1 MAKFPKVI
9 WDGKSASRKDL
20 DVVKGPDHK
29 DWMALIGEVQAM
41 QRYILNLS
49 GSLEAMPNVA
59 EAITDAKGKVD
70 GLLNELKR
78 LAPPADLTKEV
89 SELRRQLEEID
100 VREEHGRLKQ
110 GVKKLFLRLRAME
123 KAYKDLRKDVYYQ
136 LEVLTNSTRNQVNE
150 LRRAMEAR
158 HKNLEE
164 QVKELQDVLA
174 NPELD

>member
-1 MAKFPKVI
+1 MTKFPKAI

-29 DWMALIGEVQAM
+29 DWMALIGEVQSM

-49 GSLEAMPNVA
+49 GSLEAMPNVS
-59 EAITDAKGKVD
+59 EAITDAKEKVD

-89 SELRRQLEEID
+89 TNLWKQIGEID
-100 VREEHGRLKQ
+100 VREEHVRLKN

-123 KAYKDLRKDVYYQ
+123 KAYKDLRENVYYQ
-136 LEVLTNSTRNQVNE
+136 LEVLTNNTRNQISD

-158 HKNLEE
+158 YANLEE